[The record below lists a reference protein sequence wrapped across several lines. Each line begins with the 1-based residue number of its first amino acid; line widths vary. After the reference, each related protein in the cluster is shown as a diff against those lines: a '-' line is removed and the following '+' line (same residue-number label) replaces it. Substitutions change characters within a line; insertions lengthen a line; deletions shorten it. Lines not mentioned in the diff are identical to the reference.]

1 MARPK
6 KKRTIKLV
14 QENRYFAPTHKMMIQ
29 EELTLYPEEI
39 EVIYL
44 KDLKNLDQKEAASQ
58 MSISQSTFHRILKQ
72 ARKKIARSIIEG
84 HALKTNEKD

>member
-1 MARPK
+1 MRPK
-6 KKRTIKLV
+6 KERTLKLTR
-14 QENRYFAPTHKMMIQ
+14 ENRYFIPSHKILVQ
-29 EELTLYPEEI
+29 EELTLYPEEV

-44 KDLKNLDQKEAASQ
+44 KDLKNLDQKKAANE